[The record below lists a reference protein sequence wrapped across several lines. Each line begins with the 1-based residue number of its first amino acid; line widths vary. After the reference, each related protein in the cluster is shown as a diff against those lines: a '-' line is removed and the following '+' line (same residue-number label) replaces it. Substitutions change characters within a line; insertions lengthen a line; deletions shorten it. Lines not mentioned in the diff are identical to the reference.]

1 MPSRTQRAPSPDS
14 GDDSFIVIPTMGSGS
29 SKHPSSPATISFP
42 QSFSGTATTKSSC
55 SGNSSSAPSLNES
68 ATPGPAATQEPVLVA
83 VQDMIAAFTANMKA
97 AMLESEG
104 RTAIRFSESLQAIQA
119 ETGEREERAVK
130 NTLSACR
137 ADMEGYYHTALAA
150 AEARSAESFGRVFE
164 RLDRLE
170 KTAIAD
176 GKKSAKT
183 HRELRNS
190 IASAEERAT
199 VAMTEQRANIESYID
214 EQLQN
219 NLEEV
224 AAQVNK
230 RFDVHN
236 REWVGMKDSQEK
248 LEDRLNA
255 LEGRQA
261 DLDAELYDLKVTKE
275 SLESEQ
281 KSVREMQEVVKA
293 ALKDLKKEQDTAR
306 DQTIELEARVD
317 KAEKRVILV
326 EEKQTASEETQPVFA
341 LNTDLGDAE
350 ARICKLEVQFGD
362 IPKDHQDVWKAIEGL
377 EVGQGDAEDKI
388 TKYDSRVQDLEKT
401 IGNVQEKHS
410 SLEGQVH
417 KLDADFCNW
426 RTKKQLSILDND
438 AEIKNKVSKAQ
449 NTLEEHEK
457 KLRNLRSDIEHEA
470 TQRRKLQVKTTGM
483 TLAFANDTSVS
494 GIGKSQYPA
503 IKTWL
508 DELAARPATA
518 PDVRCRAIH
527 YSAWLANNV

>member
-1 MPSRTQRAPSPDS
+1 M
-14 GDDSFIVIPTMGSGS
+14 
-29 SKHPSSPATISFP
+29 
-42 QSFSGTATTKSSC
+42 
-55 SGNSSSAPSLNES
+55 
-68 ATPGPAATQEPVLVA
+68 
-83 VQDMIAAFTANMKA
+83 QDMIAAFTANMKA

-362 IPKDHQDVWKAIEGL
+362 IPKDHQDVWKADKAMPKTRSPSTTL
-377 EVGQGDAEDKI
+377 EFKTWRRQSATFRRNI
-388 TKYDSRVQDLEKT
+388 HHSRVKFTSSTPTSATGAPRNNSPFLTTTPRSRTRSPKPKT
-401 IGNVQEKHS
+401 RWKSMRRSFGTFAATSSTRPPNV
-410 SLEGQVH
+410 
-417 KLDADFCNW
+417 
-426 RTKKQLSILDND
+426 
-438 AEIKNKVSKAQ
+438 VS
-449 NTLEEHEK
+449 
-457 KLRNLRSDIEHEA
+457 
-470 TQRRKLQVKTTGM
+470 
-483 TLAFANDTSVS
+483 
-494 GIGKSQYPA
+494 
-503 IKTWL
+503 
-508 DELAARPATA
+508 
-518 PDVRCRAIH
+518 CR
-527 YSAWLANNV
+527 